1 MVRPFHNEHLLK
13 SCSLI
18 TMLTSHIWTGC
29 SSCVTSSICQQ
40 PQHSCLQLFC
50 LTGVRRGRV
59 LTTQELRFHTD
70 LTLQALISLLLHGSI
85 QHSKSELDWH
95 RTNRSVITME
105 KTNQKAHLSLPDI
118 KATPADHHQE
128 SIPLLMRSTPSPQ
141 KCNNTKIC
149 QYKSFCMMW
158 TNLGL
163 CRQKPSLLFSWS
175 EHIHSGPVSTETCLG
190 CSLPLML
197 RDSRSSQEPICEKRG
212 NDSATLRDTK
222 GREEKRK
229 SEGMM
234 GEEEESW
241 WRCKSPASLILHSLC
256 LGCPICTTEVPATVR
271 KVSLRRLRVKNHR
284 HMSIQLTSEDKASTD
299 HTYHQRRM
307 VPVLWWMAHRAVGR
321 ASAVW
326 TSRKK
331 KH

>member
-1 MVRPFHNEHLLK
+1 MVRPFHNERLLK

-59 LTTQELRFHTD
+59 LTTQGLRFHID

-190 CSLPLML
+190 CSLPLCYGTVGHP
-197 RDSRSSQEPICEKRG
+197 RSQSVRK
-212 NDSATLRDTK
+212 
-222 GREEKRK
+222 EETTQ
-229 SEGMM
+229 
-234 GEEEESW
+234 
-241 WRCKSPASLILHSLC
+241 LHSEIQK
-256 LGCPICTTEVPATVR
+256 GEKKKGSQKGWWGRRR
-271 KVSLRRLRVKNHR
+271 KADDAAN
-284 HMSIQLTSEDKASTD
+284 
-299 HTYHQRRM
+299 HQRRLSYTHCASVVQS
-307 VPVLWWMAHRAVGR
+307 VP
-321 ASAVW
+321 
-326 TSRKK
+326 RKYQLRSGK
-331 KH
+331 FLCVD